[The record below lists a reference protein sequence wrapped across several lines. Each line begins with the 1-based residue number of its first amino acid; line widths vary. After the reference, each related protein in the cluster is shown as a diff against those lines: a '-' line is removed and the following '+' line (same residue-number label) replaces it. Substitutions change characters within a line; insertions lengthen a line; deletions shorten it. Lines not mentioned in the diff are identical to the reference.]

1 MGCGRCRVRLCPSR
15 GVAARR
21 RGCEGARGPDRFAIV
36 DVRDLAELHV
46 RAMTSTEAAGQR
58 FLAAGEFM
66 WMEEIARTLK
76 EELGPRADRVPTR
89 RLPDVVFRLAA
100 AFASD
105 LRSLSPLLGKVTS
118 AKAEKARRLLQFV
131 PQPASTTI
139 VDTAASLIE

>member
-1 MGCGRCRVRLCPSR
+1 
-15 GVAARR
+15 
-21 RGCEGARGPDRFAIV
+21 
-36 DVRDLAELHV
+36 
-46 RAMTSTEAAGQR
+46 MTSTEAAGQR
-58 FLAAGEFM
+58 FLAAVEFM